1 MGLSM
6 DPNQRDQVFQSALLA
21 YRRGALKSAARD
33 LCLLVRDGSRDP
45 RHVSYCGLLLAKA
58 EGNVREALIL
68 CEQAARQGFYDP
80 EMYLNLAEIQ
90 LQRRSRARAMEALR
104 RGIRIH
110 SGDKTLLNR
119 LDRINP
125 RAVPPLAF
133 LSRKHPLNRY
143 LGLTLTRLSRL
154 LEK

>member
-1 MGLSM
+1 M
-6 DPNQRDQVFQSALLA
+6 DPNQRDQLFQRALLA

-33 LCLLVRDGSRDP
+33 FCLLVRDGSRDP

-68 CEQAARQGFYDP
+68 CEQAVRQGFYDP

-90 LQRRSRARAMEALR
+90 LQRRSRVRAMEALR

-110 SGDKTLLNR
+110 SGDKTLLNQ

-125 RAVPPLAF
+125 RAAPPLAF
-133 LSRKHPLNRY
+133 LSRRHPLNRY
-143 LGLTLTRLSRL
+143 LGLTLTRLSRF